1 MPVILA
7 LALKDLRILV
17 RLRAGLFFSLVW
29 PLLVAVLFGTIFS
42 GQDGG
47 TAKLRIAIVDE
58 DESSA
63 SKDFATRLGKGSE
76 FEATRASRADA
87 LSAVRQGGRT
97 AAVVIPQG
105 FGEAGARMFY
115 GTPPK
120 VELWIDPSRKAESG
134 MLQGLLLKYGAERM
148 QATLGDRTASEDML
162 RKAREDLGTSAAGSA
177 QKETIGGFLG
187 ALDRLLQAG
196 SAGGGNMARWEP
208 LAVDEKAV
216 TARATG
222 PYPKNSYDLTF
233 PQGILWGIIGCVMTF
248 GLSIVSERT
257 HGTLV
262 RLQMSPISQT
272 EILGGKALAC
282 FVAIAGVE
290 IGLFAVGRLFFGVRP
305 TSWILLAAAGLSAA
319 IGFVGIMMLISVLGK
334 TEQAAAGAGW
344 AVMMPLTML
353 GGGMVPLF
361 IMPSWMITASN
372 ISPAKWAVLAFEGA
386 IWRGFSAAEMF
397 LPCAILVATGV
408 VCFAIGTRTFRRTA

>member
-1 MPVILA
+1 
-7 LALKDLRILV
+7 
-17 RLRAGLFFSLVW
+17 
-29 PLLVAVLFGTIFS
+29 
-42 GQDGG
+42 
-47 TAKLRIAIVDE
+47 
-58 DESSA
+58 
-63 SKDFATRLGKGSE
+63 
-76 FEATRASRADA
+76 
-87 LSAVRQGGRT
+87 
-97 AAVVIPQG
+97 
-105 FGEAGARMFY
+105 MFY

-120 VELWIDPSRKAESG
+120 LELWIDPSRKAESG

-148 QATLGDRTASEDML
+148 QAMLGDRATSEDML
-162 RKAREDLGTSAAGSA
+162 RKAREDLASAAPGA
-177 QKETIGGFLG
+177 QKDTIGGFLG
-187 ALDRLLQAG
+187 ALDRLLQT
-196 SAGGGNMARWEP
+196 GGGAGAPMARWEP
-208 LAVDEKAV
+208 LEVDEKAV

-222 PYPKNSYDLTF
+222 PYPKNSYDFTF

-262 RLQMSPISQT
+262 RLQMSPISRA

-282 FVAIAGVE
+282 FVAIVGVE
-290 IGLFAVGRLFFGVRP
+290 VGLFAVGRVFFGVHP
-305 TSWILLAAAGLSAA
+305 ASWILLAAAGLSAA

-344 AVMMPLTML
+344 AVMMPLAML

-408 VCFAIGTRTFRRTA
+408 VCFAIGTRAFRRTD